1 MNPLLD
7 INESRPVILQ
17 EQHSGQLV
25 ETHEFAGKCIVIT
38 GAGSGIGR
46 AATLAFAEQ
55 GARLALLDI
64 NGQGL
69 AETRAMLKRDDPLLL
84 ECDLSETS
92 AIMGAFEEIENQFGS
107 IDVLVNNAGINPPVE
122 STAHI
127 DEPFFDLVMSV
138 NFKAYFFCA
147 QAAMKSMIPRSSGVI
162 VNLASVSGMIGWG
175 GSSVYSASKGAVLAL
190 TKALAIELAPY
201 SIRVNAIA
209 PGSIRTPMVEDNL
222 QLRDNPGEAWQ
233 RTTKLHPLGRVG
245 EPAEI
250 ADAILFLASSRST
263 FLTGSV
269 LTADG
274 GLTAQ

>member
-1 MNPLLD
+1 M
-7 INESRPVILQ
+7 Q

-46 AATLAFAEQ
+46 AATLAFAGQ

-92 AIMGAFEEIENQFGS
+92 AIMRAFEEIENQFGS

-127 DEPFFDLVMSV
+127 DESFFDLVMSV

-147 QAAMKSMIPRSSGVI
+147 QAAMRSMIPSSSGVI

-222 QLRDNPGEAWQ
+222 QLLDNPGEAWQ
-233 RTTKLHPLGRVG
+233 RTAELHPLGRVG

-250 ADAILFLASSRST
+250 ADAIFFLASSRST